1 MTGDPMPSYKSFSP
15 RTEIVFGDGLL
26 DRLHAYR
33 GQRVGVVTDAFM
45 AKSGPLD
52 RVLAHLDGCEVKV
65 FAEAIPE
72 PPISTITAG
81 ARFFSDFHPDVV
93 LALGGGSP
101 IDAAKA
107 IVAVVRA
114 TDPSRQIRLVAI
126 PTTSGTGSEVTSFAI
141 VSDPAKGRKFPLISR
156 DIVPDVAILDPEFV
170 RTAPPKVTADT
181 GMDVITHA
189 IEAVVALG
197 ASHFTDAFAE
207 KSLELAFAN
216 LPRVYDDGNDMEAR
230 DAMHQAS
237 CLAGLA
243 FSEAGLGL
251 NHGLAHAIGGR
262 MHLVHGRINA
272 VLMPHVITWNAGLED
287 DAAEC
292 RRTLG
297 RYARIAVRIGLDVPS
312 PRAGVIALIRSI
324 QALNARFSIAPTL
337 RGLGMDV
344 EDYRRAIPDIAA
356 AALADACTKGNPR
369 RPTLAELEM
378 LLERAGG

>member
-1 MTGDPMPSYKSFSP
+1 MPSYKSFSP
-15 RTEIVFGDGLL
+15 RTEIVFGEGLL

-33 GQRVGVVTDAFM
+33 GQRVGIVTDDFM

-52 RVLAHLDGCEVKV
+52 RVLSHLDGCEVKV

-72 PPISTITAG
+72 PPIATVTKGAG
-81 ARFFSDFHPDVV
+81 IFAEFRPDVV
-93 LALGGGSP
+93 IALGGGSP

-107 IVAVVRA
+107 IVAVLRS
-114 TDPSRQIRLVAI
+114 TDTTRTIRFVAI

-141 VSDPAKGRKFPLISR
+141 ISDPDKGRKFPLISPEM
-156 DIVPDVAILDPEFV
+156 VPDVAILDPEFV

-189 IEAVVALG
+189 LEAVVANG
-197 ASHFTDAFAE
+197 RSHFTDAFAE

-216 LPRVYDDGNDMEAR
+216 LPKAYADGNDMEAR

-243 FSEAGLGL
+243 FSEAGLGI

-272 VLMPHVITWNAGLED
+272 VLLPHVIAFNAGLEE
-287 DAAEC
+287 DAPGC
-292 RRTLG
+292 RETLSI
-297 RYARIAVRIGLDVPS
+297 YARIATRIGLDVPS
-312 PRAGVIALIRSI
+312 PRAGVLALIRAI
-324 QALNARFSIAPTL
+324 QSLNARFSIAATL
-337 RGLGMDV
+337 GGLGMEV
-344 EDYRRAIPDIAA
+344 EDFRGAIPEIAT
-356 AALADACTKGNPR
+356 AALADACTAGNPR

-378 LLERAGG
+378 LLGRAGG

>member
-1 MTGDPMPSYKSFSP
+1 MSSYKSFSP
-15 RTEIVFGDGLL
+15 RTEIVFGEGLL

-33 GQRVGVVTDAFM
+33 GQRVGIVTDEFM
-45 AKSGPLD
+45 AKSGPLA
-52 RVLAHLDGCEVKV
+52 RVLTHLEGCEVKV

-72 PPISTITAG
+72 PPLSTVSKG
-81 ARFFSDFHPDVV
+81 ARLFADFRPEVV

-107 IVAVVRA
+107 ILAVVGAMDTTR
-114 TDPSRQIRLVAI
+114 PIRFVAI
-126 PTTSGTGSEVTSFAI
+126 PTTSGTGSEVTSFAVI
-141 VSDPAKGRKFPLISR
+141 SDPDNGRKFPLISR

-189 IEAVVALG
+189 IEAVVARG
-197 ASHFTDAFAE
+197 ASNFSDAFAE
-207 KSLELAFAN
+207 KSLELAFAH
-216 LPRVYDDGNDMEAR
+216 LPSAYDDGNDIRAR

-243 FSEAGLGL
+243 FTEAGLGV

-272 VLMPHVITWNAGLED
+272 VLMPHVIAWNAGLADE
-287 DAAEC
+287 APGC
-292 RRTLG
+292 RETAG
-297 RYARIAVRIGLDVPS
+297 RYARIAVRVGLDVPS
-312 PRAGVIALIRSI
+312 TRAGVIALIRAI
-324 QALNARFSIAPTL
+324 EALNARFSIPPTL
-337 RGLGMDV
+337 RGLGIDI
-344 EDYRRAIPDIAA
+344 EDYRRAIPDLAA
-356 AALADACTKGNPR
+356 AAMADACTAGNPR

-378 LLERAGG
+378 LLERVGG